1 VESLCRPTSSI
12 LTIVAA
18 RIRDSNLNDM
28 GNLYYTQIIE
38 QLMPNASLAF
48 PSRTVSSIR
57 RISIKLDSIVFY
69 PYWIRMLYE
78 QSKSSAG
85 QDRRNTYT
93 KPVTKHMLSVRNHL
107 SAL

>member
-57 RISIKLDSIVFY
+57 RISIKLD
-69 PYWIRMLYE
+69 MLYE

-85 QDRRNTYT
+85 QDRRNTYN
-93 KPVTKHMLSVRNHL
+93 KACN
-107 SAL
+107 

>member
-48 PSRTVSSIR
+48 PSRTVSSSIR
-57 RISIKLDSIVFY
+57 RISIKLDFY
-69 PYWIRMLYE
+69 PYLIRMLYE

-93 KPVTKHMLSVRNHL
+93 KACN
-107 SAL
+107 